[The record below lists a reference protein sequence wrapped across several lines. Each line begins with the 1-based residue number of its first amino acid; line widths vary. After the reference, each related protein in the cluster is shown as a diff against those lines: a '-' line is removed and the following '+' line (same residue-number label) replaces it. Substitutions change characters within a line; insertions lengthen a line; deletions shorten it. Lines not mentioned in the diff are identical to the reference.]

1 MAKPDLNILQVNTSD
16 LSGGAERICWNLHE
30 GYRLRGHNA
39 WLAVGT
45 KHYAAA
51 EVISIPNEVFHNSWA
66 KFWATLSKPFVPF
79 VGAVKGARFI
89 HNVLNFVIGQP
100 HRWLDVHLG
109 HEDFHHPATAHLL
122 DLPSQKP
129 DILHCHN
136 LHGNYFD
143 LRLLPYLSQQVP
155 LVMTLHDAW
164 LLSGHC
170 AHSFD
175 CDRWQTGCGQCP
187 DLSHYPPIRR
197 DATAYNWQRKQ
208 RIYSNSR
215 FYIATP
221 SRWLMDKVERSILA
235 NSMIKGRVIPNG
247 IDISV
252 FHSGNK
258 QLVRAQLGIPQDV
271 KVLLLAANGIREN
284 VWKDYQTMRT
294 ALAMLAERM
303 KEDNLL
309 FIGLGE
315 NGSTEYINRAKVQ
328 FVPFQK
334 DPRIVARYFQAADA
348 YVHAAKVDT
357 FPNTVLE
364 SFACGTPVVATAV
377 GGIPEQVQDGM
388 TGFLVPLG
396 NAEQMATSIQK
407 LLENPELQQKMSA
420 HAAKVARQEFTLE
433 RMVDNY
439 LNWFQEI
446 LTDRKPS

>member
-1 MAKPDLNILQVNTSD
+1 
-16 LSGGAERICWNLHE
+16 
-30 GYRLRGHNA
+30 
-39 WLAVGT
+39 
-45 KHYAAA
+45 
-51 EVISIPNEVFHNSWA
+51 
-66 KFWATLSKPFVPF
+66 
-79 VGAVKGARFI
+79 
-89 HNVLNFVIGQP
+89 
-100 HRWLDVHLG
+100 
-109 HEDFHHPATAHLL
+109 
-122 DLPSQKP
+122 
-129 DILHCHN
+129 
-136 LHGNYFD
+136 
-143 LRLLPYLSQQVP
+143 
-155 LVMTLHDAW
+155 
-164 LLSGHC
+164 
-170 AHSFD
+170 
-175 CDRWQTGCGQCP
+175 
-187 DLSHYPPIRR
+187 
-197 DATAYNWQRKQ
+197 
-208 RIYSNSR
+208 
-215 FYIATP
+215 
-221 SRWLMDKVERSILA
+221 MDKVERSILA